1 MVAATDNAG
10 AGPPSLWDPVVRL
23 THWALAAVVLA
34 NAVLTEGGSLIHIWI
49 GWAGLAVLVLRL
61 VWGLTGPAEA
71 RFAAFPP
78 DPAGAVRHL
87 RALVAG
93 RHPRYRSHNPAG
105 ALMVYALWATLAV
118 LIGTGIAM
126 TGTGPLG
133 ALERQQAI
141 ETQDWST
148 LDLGGD
154 ADDDGEDSV
163 LGEVHEV
170 AANLILILA
179 ALHVAGVVV
188 EGRLSGASLI
198 GPMLT
203 GDRGRRKRAP

>member
-1 MVAATDNAG
+1 MAAATDDDP

-61 VWGLTGPAEA
+61 VWGLLGPGEA
-71 RFAAFPP
+71 RLAAFPP
-78 DPAGAVRHL
+78 DPAGAIRHL
-87 RALVAG
+87 RALAAG
-93 RHPRYRSHNPAG
+93 
-105 ALMVYALWATLAV
+105 LMVYALWATLAV

-148 LDLGGD
+148 LDLDGGD
-154 ADDDGEDSV
+154 EREDGEDS
-163 LGEVHEV
+163 LPGEVHEV
-170 AANLILILA
+170 AANLILVLA
-179 ALHVAGVVV
+179 GLHVAGVVV

-203 GDRGRRKRAP
+203 GRRNRRRPAP